1 MSDRYYAQMSDK
13 TNLAPW
19 ELQIALRDEDSI
31 FRKQLEKSLMGKK
44 VTRKDIV
51 EELETIFG
59 SSLDAGTTKV
69 PLLSLENI
77 LKVVKAK
84 KVNKVEMPTGRLKA
98 PYMKALSDAIGMPLE
113 MDTVT
118 VKTMTALLE
127 NLNKD

>member
-13 TNLAPW
+13 TNLSPW

-44 VTRKDIV
+44 VTRKDLV

-59 SSLDAGTTKV
+59 SELDPGTSKL

-77 LKVVKAK
+77 LKSVKAK
-84 KVNKVEMPTGRLKA
+84 KTIKVEMPTGRLKA
-98 PYMKALSDAIGMPLE
+98 PYIKALSEAVGMPLE
-113 MDTVT
+113 LDTVT
-118 VKTMTALLE
+118 VKTMVAILE